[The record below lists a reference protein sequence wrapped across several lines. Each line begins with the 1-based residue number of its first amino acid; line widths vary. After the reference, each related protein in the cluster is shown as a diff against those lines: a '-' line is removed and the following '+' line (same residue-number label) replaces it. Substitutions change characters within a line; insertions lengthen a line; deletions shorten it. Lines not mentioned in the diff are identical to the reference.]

1 MPVFCA
7 IIEVFVESFARE
19 ELMKKY
25 LVLVCALMLASGC
38 ASGMKK
44 SFTVIADPP
53 DSDIKV
59 VSGSDLDV
67 EKYRSPAKISVRI
80 PKDSRLLVKNVVE
93 ISKAAYKTQ
102 KIQLRDIKDGEVLNI
117 KLDKV
122 VAYRLKYRLISPVQS
137 DEVKFRDKIISLSF
151 VVGDQSFQMNL
162 ENLTAY
168 PLKIMWD
175 RAEYTDVNNRAHQL
189 MHSGIRYQDR
199 SNPIPAQTVPAQ
211 GTVQQTVMPIS
222 SVVYSQE
229 KKAYENFP
237 LFPLDSDMAAGLKG
251 RVFYLFIP
259 VEIDRQI
266 IPYNFKIQITEA
278 VK

>member
-1 MPVFCA
+1 M
-7 IIEVFVESFARE
+7 FVESFARE

-25 LVLVCALMLASGC
+25 LVLVCALLLASGC

-59 VSGSDLDV
+59 VSGSDLAV
-67 EKYRSPAKISVRI
+67 EQYRSPAKISVRI

-137 DEVKFRDKIISLSF
+137 EEIKFRDNILSLSF
-151 VVGDQSFQMNL
+151 MIGEQSFEMNL
-162 ENLTAY
+162 ENLTTY
-168 PLKIMWD
+168 PLKIMWGSAD
-175 RAEYTDVNNRAHQL
+175 YTDVNNRAHRL
-189 MHSGIRYQDR
+189 MHSGVRYQDR
-199 SNPIPAQTVPAQ
+199 NNAIPPQIVPAR
-211 GTVQQTVMPIS
+211 GSIRQTVMPIS

-237 LFPLDSDMAAGLKG
+237 LFPLDSDMAALLKG
-251 RVFYLFIP
+251 RIFYLLIP

-266 IPYNFKIQITEA
+266 IPYNFKIEITEA

>member
-1 MPVFCA
+1 VFA
-7 IIEVFVESFARE
+7 ESFARE

-25 LVLVCALMLASGC
+25 LVLICALMLASGC
-38 ASGMKK
+38 APGMKK

-59 VSGSDLDV
+59 VSGRDLDV
-67 EKYRSPAKISVRI
+67 EKYRSPARISVRI
-80 PKDSRLLVKNVVE
+80 PKDSRFLVKNVVE

-102 KIQLRDIKDGEVLNI
+102 QIQLRDIKDGEVLNI

-137 DEVKFRDKIISLSF
+137 DEVKFRDKIISLSL

-162 ENLTAY
+162 ENLTTY
-168 PLKIMWD
+168 PLKIMWGSAD
-175 RAEYTDVNNRAHQL
+175 YTDVNNRAHRL

-199 SNPIPAQTVPAQ
+199 NNAIPAQIVPAR
-211 GTVQQTVMPIS
+211 GSIQQTVMPIS
-222 SVVYSQE
+222 SVIYSQE

-237 LFPLDSDMAAGLKG
+237 LFPLDSDMAALLKG
-251 RVFYLFIP
+251 RIFYILIP
-259 VEIDRQI
+259 VEFDRQI
-266 IPYNFKIQITEA
+266 IPYNFKIEITEA
-278 VK
+278 VKG